1 MKPALRTCLEIICL
15 LGLLTGW
22 CWAQKGPT
30 PDPSVRFLY
39 PIGKI
44 YRNDTVVPL
53 IVELS
58 NTTAKSKTF
67 SIKWSLEM
75 PVPTELANA
84 RLKPGDKRRFPLFFP
99 RHTVAQLYNFDINGQ
114 SYSLDLQTNS
124 RTTIAALLSPT
135 EEKFDYLR
143 SLKLEVDVNA
153 LNAAAQASNTG
164 QPTTPPKTPW
174 TTLANLSNLE
184 PELFP
189 ESWAPLAS
197 LDTIIVYDL
206 PALSLSQRQ
215 KQALMAWCCR
225 GGRLVLVSDG
235 APAEYQGTPFEPYLP
250 LKPNEVVTE
259 GGLNLLVGPLA
270 PGAQTLATH
279 QGKPLLV
286 GRPALDGQI
295 FLVTAP
301 LKQLAPLSAEQAEN
315 LWRQVLPSTPDPNAP
330 GNYNSYNPNYSS
342 YGNAGPASNT
352 LRDIPELPRARAGWL
367 ALYLLTY
374 ALIVGPL
381 NLGILRRRDKM
392 LWSFVTV
399 PAIALA
405 FAGGAYLLNLANR
418 SSQPLLRELGVVRVE
433 SGKPLGHAT
442 SEALF
447 FSPSAREY
455 RLDCEPT
462 AICHSGTYSYGDK
475 AFGLYSPL
483 PDGGLQGSLRL
494 STWDIYTL
502 GTESLLKLPGPING
516 KWEDAVLTVNS
527 SMESS
532 TGEAILY
539 HRSQGISPPFTL
551 ASGSQTH
558 HLALTSNSTYNVFS
572 PISSQAKEHPGRHEL
587 LVALSNGAAQSFK
600 EDPVYLI
607 FWTDKL
613 QVPIKI
619 EDDTTHKSEYL
630 VIVELES

>member
-1 MKPALRTCLEIICL
+1 MQPALRYLCL
-15 LGLLTGW
+15 LWLLTGW
-22 CWAQKGPT
+22 CWAQKGPA

-44 YRNDTVVPL
+44 YKNDTVVPL

-58 NTTAKSKTF
+58 NTTAKNKTF
-67 SIKWSLEM
+67 SIKWSLDI
-75 PVPTELANA
+75 PVPAELANA

-99 RHTVAQLYNFDINGQ
+99 RHTVAQLYNFDIDEQ

-124 RTTIAALLSPT
+124 RTAIAAILSPT

-153 LNAAAQASNTG
+153 LNTAAQANNNG
-164 QPTTPPKTPW
+164 QPAAPPKTPW
-174 TTLANLSNLE
+174 ITLANLSNLE

-235 APAEYQGTPFEPYLP
+235 SPTEYQGTPFEPYLP
-250 LKPNEVVTE
+250 LKPSEVVTE

-270 PGAQTLATH
+270 SGAQTLATH
-279 QGKPLLV
+279 QDKPLLV
-286 GRPALDGQI
+286 GRPALDGQLYLI
-295 FLVTAP
+295 TAP
-301 LKQLAPLSAEQAEN
+301 LKQLAPLSAAQAEK
-315 LWRQVLPSTPDPNAP
+315 LWRQVLPPAPDPNVP
-330 GNYNSYNPNYSS
+330 TNYNSYNPNYSS
-342 YGNAGPASNT
+342 YGIAGPASNT

-374 ALIVGPL
+374 ALIVGPI
-381 NLGILRRRDKM
+381 NLGFLRRRDKM

-433 SGKPLGHAT
+433 SGEALGHAT

-447 FSPSAREY
+447 FSPSARDY
-455 RLDCEPT
+455 QLDCDPM

-475 AFGLYSPL
+475 AFGLYSLL

-502 GTESLLKLPGPING
+502 GTESLRKLPGPITGTWKDN
-516 KWEDAVLTVNS
+516 VLTVNS

-532 TGEAILY
+532 PGEALLY
-539 HRSQGISPPFTL
+539 HRSKGVSSTFTL
-551 ASGSQTH
+551 KSGAQVH
-558 HLALTSNSTYNVFS
+558 QLPLTSNSTYNVFN
-572 PISSQAKEHPGRHEL
+572 PISSQAKEHPGRDEL
-587 LVALSNGAAQSFK
+587 LVTLSNAATQSFK
-600 EDPVYLI
+600 EEPVYLL

-613 QVPIKI
+613 QVPIAI
-619 EDDTTHKSEYL
+619 GDDTTHKSEYL